1 MTPLY
6 AGLVVWLVTLVLVE
20 GFVFEGWRDWL
31 RQRTAAAS
39 DRYDQAHTAVL
50 RAKPV
55 PSRYQDG
62 RPVYDPV
69 TPEQAIEAGRTLDAR
84 LSKAERAGRTA
95 RRWHKVAY
103 LFHCHLCLGLWI
115 GWAVALVIP
124 GPLPHFLLNGLLY
137 KAVGHVVLEVTGVL
151 QRVSHGH
158 AHPPEEAE

>member
-50 RAKPV
+50 RAK
-55 PSRYQDG
+55 
-62 RPVYDPV
+62 
-69 TPEQAIEAGRTLDAR
+69 AWAGGEGERQRAAELDAR
-84 LSKAERAGRTA
+84 LSRQERAGRAA

-103 LFHCHLCLGLWI
+103 LFHCHLCLGLWV